1 MVCVRFGGL
10 DSSGG
15 AQDRLARPWV
25 IPLSERLTCYSQS
38 PPPHGE
44 GTAASAIL
52 PLECGQ
58 HALD

>member
-1 MVCVRFGGL
+1 MCEVWGL

-38 PPPHGE
+38 PPHGE
-44 GTAASAIL
+44 ETAASATL

>member
-1 MVCVRFGGL
+1 MRFGGL
-10 DSSGG
+10 DGSGG

-38 PPPHGE
+38 PPPYGE
-44 GTAASAIL
+44 GMAAMATL
-52 PLECGQ
+52 PSECGQ